1 VDRGSIGPGL
11 GFLILCAAG
20 PALSAC
26 GGDPGREFAQL
37 EQELLRRP
45 ELQVSFHITSQGAF
59 AAELEG
65 VLTLGAGSGTSLV
78 AEGTFGDEPVTLS
91 LSASEGQMSGGS
103 QERTFQEP
111 LPNGMR
117 EALVIGLTRMGLLH
131 NLARLVA
138 GSPPDRA
145 DGSVRE
151 WVQVRN
157 VAWEPGRGDI
167 PGSRGLRFD
176 IWVGGRAAGEGT
188 LWLDVD
194 GEGPPV
200 LREQIVRFPGG
211 EMRVTERY
219 ETG

>member
-20 PALSAC
+20 PAPLAC
-26 GGDPGREFAQL
+26 CGDPGREFAQL
-37 EQELLRRP
+37 EEELLQRP
-45 ELQVSFHITSQGAF
+45 ELRVSFHITSQGAF

-91 LSASEGQMSGGS
+91 LSTSEGQMSGGS

-138 GSPPDRA
+138 GAPPDRA
-145 DGSVRE
+145 DGTVRE
-151 WVQVRN
+151 WVEVRG
-157 VAWEPGRGDI
+157 VSWAASTEDAPGTRGI
-167 PGSRGLRFD
+167 HFH
-176 IWVGGRAAGEGT
+176 IWVAGQPAGEAT
-188 LWLDVD
+188 LWL
-194 GEGPPV
+194 GEGGLPV
-200 LREQIVRFPGG
+200 FREQVVRFPGG
-211 EMRVTERY
+211 EMRVVERY
-219 ETG
+219 EVK